1 MEEIKT
7 EVESIF
13 EGILDIEKDYTE
25 FFKKQQEK
33 ADLLTGRI
41 NNLTLDELKELSN
54 KLHNINE
61 KSEIIVEAEDA
72 VDTIIADTIKDKKEK
87 KMSMKELA
95 EKLVELS
102 FASSNAYT
110 EAVESEDRIARLER
124 IEKAVNQMQFKES
137 LANEELYRDP
147 RPLK

>member
-1 MEEIKT
+1 MEEVKT

-25 FFKKQQEK
+25 
-33 ADLLTGRI
+33 
-41 NNLTLDELKELSN
+41 ELSN

-72 VDTIIADTIKDKKEK
+72 VDTIIADTINDKKEK

-124 IEKAVNQMQFKES
+124 IQKAMNQMQFKES

>member
-25 FFKKQQEK
+25 FCKKQQEK
-33 ADLLTGRI
+33 ANLLAGRI
-41 NNLTLDELKELSN
+41 DNLTLDELKELSN
-54 KLHNINE
+54 KLHNIDE
-61 KSEIIVEAEDA
+61 KSEIIVEAEDT
-72 VDTIIADTIKDKKEK
+72 VDTIIADTINEKKNK

-124 IEKAVNQMQFKES
+124 IQKAMNQMQFKES
-137 LANEELYRDP
+137 LAYEELLSNP

>member
-13 EGILDIEKDYTE
+13 EDILNIEKEYKE
-25 FFKKQQEK
+25 FCEKEQEK
-33 ADLLTGRI
+33 ANLLTGRI
-41 NNLTLDELKELSN
+41 DNLTLDELKELSN
-54 KLHNINE
+54 KLHDLND
-61 KSEIIVEAEDA
+61 KSEIAVDAEDMI
-72 VDTIIADTIKDKKEK
+72 DRKIADTINDK
-87 KMSMKELA
+87 KMSTKELA

-110 EAVESEDRIARLER
+110 EAVKSEDRIARLER
-124 IEKAVNQMQFKES
+124 IQKAMNQMQFKES
-137 LANEELYRDP
+137 LANEELLRNP

>member
-72 VDTIIADTIKDKKEK
+72 VDTIIADTINDKKEK

-124 IEKAVNQMQFKES
+124 IEKAMNQMQFKES

>member
-13 EGILDIEKDYTE
+13 EGICDIENDFKNFYTKE
-25 FFKKQQEK
+25 QEK
-33 ADLLTGRI
+33 ANILTDRI

-54 KLHNINE
+54 KLHDFND
-61 KSEIIVEAEDA
+61 KSEIIVEVEDT
-72 VDTIIADTIKDKKEK
+72 VDTIISDTINKKRE
-87 KMSMKELA
+87 KMSMQELG

-110 EAVESEDRIARLER
+110 EAVKNEDRSKRLER
-124 IEKAVNQMQFKES
+124 ISKAMQNIQFKES
-137 LANEELYRDP
+137 LAYEELLRNP

>member
-13 EGILDIEKDYTE
+13 EGILDIEKDYTV

-72 VDTIIADTIKDKKEK
+72 VDTIIADTINDKKEK

-124 IEKAVNQMQFKES
+124 IEKAMNQMQFKES

>member
-7 EVESIF
+7 EVESIV
-13 EGILDIEKDYTE
+13 EGICEVEKDIVD
-25 FFKKQQEK
+25 FHKKEEEK
-33 ADLLTGRI
+33 LSLLNSRI

-54 KLHNINE
+54 KLHSIKGTNITT
-61 KSEIIVEAEDA
+61 
-72 VDTIIADTIKDKKEK
+72 DTQDLVDKKIAQTINSK
-87 KMSMKELA
+87 KMNMNELA

-110 EAVESEDRIARLER
+110 QAVASEDRFERLER
-124 IEKAVNQMQFKES
+124 IEKAMQQMQFKES
-137 LANEELYRDP
+137 LAYEELLRNP

>member
-13 EGILDIEKDYTE
+13 EDILDIEKDYTE

-61 KSEIIVEAEDA
+61 KNEIIVEAEDA
-72 VDTIIADTIKDKKEK
+72 VDTIIADTINDKKEK

-102 FASSNAYT
+102 FASSYAYT
-110 EAVESEDRIARLER
+110 EAVKSEDRSARLER
-124 IEKAVNQMQFKES
+124 IQKAMNQMQFKES

>member
-13 EGILDIEKDYTE
+13 EGICDIENDFKNFYTKE
-25 FFKKQQEK
+25 QEK
-33 ADLLTGRI
+33 ANILTDRI

-54 KLHNINE
+54 KLHDFND
-61 KSEIIVEAEDA
+61 KSEIIVEVEDT
-72 VDTIIADTIKDKKEK
+72 VDTIISDTINKKRE
-87 KMSMKELA
+87 KMSMQELG

-110 EAVESEDRIARLER
+110 EAVKNEDRSKRLER
-124 IEKAVNQMQFKES
+124 ISKAMQNIQFKES
-137 LANEELYRDP
+137 LAFEELCANP